1 MLSMTGQGIGQASD
15 QNMSVSVELRSV
27 NSRFLKVN
35 FSGADCYHSI
45 SSELENSIRETIRR
59 GTVNVHLRVDGEANE
74 DSYQINTVV
83 LESYQRQLR
92 ELASP
97 QPVELGVL
105 LNLPGVITENTSTEE
120 SQKQQQDLI
129 KSALAEAIQKLQ
141 EMRQREGESMAIQL
155 AENCRQIAER
165 VEQIKERSPVVVDSY
180 AERLQERINQ
190 MLEKMDL
197 KIDRKDIVREIG
209 IFSDRCDVNEEVVR
223 LKSHLE
229 QFGQIIQS
237 ENCSGRK
244 LDFLTQ
250 ELLREANTIGS
261 KSNDAE
267 IAGHVVEMKTAIERI
282 REMVQNVE

>member
-27 NSRFLKVN
+27 NSRFLKIN

-59 GTVNVHLRVDGEANE
+59 GTVNVHLRVDGEANA

-83 LESYQRQLR
+83 LESYQRQLC
-92 ELASP
+92 ELTNP

-120 SQKQQQDLI
+120 SQKHQQDLI

-141 EMRQREGESMAIQL
+141 EMRQREGESMAVQL
-155 AENCRQIAER
+155 AENCQQIAER